1 MTRMTPRECA
11 GLAEAAAELPPGTA
25 ERFSGYALMGMPF
38 GSGHYLAYRRFPAS
52 SIGPGYH
59 AAWLRRPDGSWSV
72 YADAPPELS
81 CARYFGAAF
90 SQTAYAPVTG
100 SWSGPFNLTVTVP
113 GVLSWRI
120 GLESTPATSA
130 LTAMAGKMPAAL
142 WRSDRML
149 GAMGLLMGPALRSGK
164 MKLSG
169 LVPNGQSFRAHPQR
183 VWMVGS
189 AESTIDGR
197 DAGIPQALPAQEHLA
212 DFWLPQR
219 GVFVADLGIDYPSTA
234 SELRPAPAPN
244 GGTGQKHRPP
254 RGAAVE

>member
-1 MTRMTPRECA
+1 MTTMTPRECA
-11 GLAEAAAELPPGTA
+11 RLSEATAELPPGTT

-59 AAWLRRPDGSWSV
+59 AAWLRRPDGRWTV

-81 CARYFGAAF
+81 CSRYFGAAF
-90 SQTAYAPVTG
+90 SEAVYAPVAG
-100 SWSGPFNLTVTVP
+100 HWSGPFQLTVTVP
-113 GVLSWRI
+113 GVLSWRLE
-120 GLESTPATSA
+120 LESTPATAA
-130 LTAMAGKMPAAL
+130 LTAMARKMPAAV
-142 WRSDRML
+142 WRNDGML
-149 GAMGLLMGPALRSGK
+149 GAMGLMMGPALRSGK

-189 AESTIDGR
+189 AEATIDGE
-197 DAGIPQALPAQEHLA
+197 DAGVPQSLPVQEHLA

-219 GVFVADLGIDYPSTA
+219 GIFVADLGIDYPSTA
-234 SELRPAPAPN
+234 SEFRSAPARN
-244 GGTGQKHRPP
+244 GSGS
-254 RGAAVE
+254 